1 MKGKNLLQIKI
12 LQSGKDKKYLAAAM
26 NIRIE
31 TFRIKMNTN
40 GWKVSE
46 ILILIDALKLTA
58 NDVMDI
64 FFYEN

>member
-12 LQSGKDKKYLAAAM
+12 LQSGKDKKDLAVAM